1 MQPKNEIKATVKIR
15 NLLDDIRS
23 GNATRDSYIELGIEL
38 VKLNMI
44 DQALQS
50 FKRANHIREDHL
62 SLYNSASLYYKKS
75 DYKTAILQLE
85 KARKLKPDFVMTSI
99 LAGIC
104 YSRLNNIRAAEV
116 NFINVLMTE
125 PANRTALTA
134 LSILYHNQGRINESL
149 NLVNRVTTLY
159 RPGTNLIK
167 LKSGLIK
174 STINGSR
181 KENGSIKINNLAEYD
196 RYIQSVPV
204 EIFTD
209 RYGTIKE
216 KIEKLETI
224 PEKSIQSLISLSL
237 CHLFSGNTDS
247 ALEYLMAAKTSRA
260 S

>member
-1 MQPKNEIKATVKIR
+1 MHYKNEIKATPKIR
-15 NLLDDIRS
+15 TLLDDIRS
-23 GNATRDSYIELGIEL
+23 GLATRDSYVELGIEL

-50 FKRANHIREDHL
+50 FKRANQIKEDHL
-62 SLYNSASLYYKKS
+62 SLYNSASLYYKKN
-75 DYKTAILQLE
+75 DHKTAIILLE
-85 KARKLKPDFVMTSI
+85 RARKLKPDFVMTSV

-116 NFINVLMTE
+116 NFVNVLMSD

-159 RPGTNLIK
+159 KPGTKLVK

-174 STINGSR
+174 CSINGR
-181 KENGSIKINNLAEYD
+181 KYDAGSKKNGNLAEYD
-196 RYIQSVPV
+196 KYIQSVPV

-209 RYGTIKE
+209 KYGTITE
-216 KIEKLETI
+216 KIEMLETK
-224 PEKSIQSLISLSL
+224 PEKNIENLISLSL

>member
-1 MQPKNEIKATVKIR
+1 VHQTKQIKANSKIKS
-15 NLLDDIRS
+15 LLDDIRS
-23 GNATRDSYIELGIEL
+23 GCSSRETYLDLGIEL
-38 VKLNMI
+38 VRLNMI

-50 FKRANHIREDHL
+50 FKRANNIREDHL
-62 SLYNSASLYYKKS
+62 SLYNSASLYYKKN
-75 DYKTAILQLE
+75 DFKTALIHLE
-85 KARKLKPDFVMTSI
+85 KARKLAPCFTMISI

-116 NFINVLMTE
+116 NFVNVLMAD

-159 RPGTNLIK
+159 KPGTKLVK
-167 LKSGLIK
+167 LKTGLIK
-174 STINGSR
+174 RSINGIYETKDKNYS
-181 KENGSIKINNLAEYD
+181 KLDEYD
-196 RYIQSVPV
+196 KYIQSVPV

-209 RYGTIKE
+209 RYGTITE
-216 KIEKLETI
+216 KIEKLETATD
-224 PEKSIQSLISLSL
+224 KNSRNLISLSL

-247 ALEYLMAAKTSRA
+247 ALEYLMAARGSRA

>member
-1 MQPKNEIKATVKIR
+1 MHQKNEIKATLKIK

-23 GNATRDSYIELGIEL
+23 GYPTRDSYVELGIEL

-50 FKRANHIREDHL
+50 FKRANQLKEDYL
-62 SLYNSASLYYKKS
+62 SLYNSASLYYRKN

-85 KARKLKPDFVMTSI
+85 KARKLKPEFVMISI

-104 YSRLNNIRAAEV
+104 YSRMNNIRAAEV
-116 NFINVLMTE
+116 NFVNVLMTN

-159 RPGTNLIK
+159 QSGQNLIK
-167 LKSGLIK
+167 LKTGLIR
-174 STINGSR
+174 SSINGSK
-181 KENGSIKINNLAEYD
+181 KEDGNQKAGSLEAYDKYIK
-196 RYIQSVPV
+196 SVPV

-209 RYGTIKE
+209 KYGTITE
-216 KIEKLETI
+216 KIEMLETK
-224 PEKSIQSLISLSL
+224 PEKNIQNLISLSL

-247 ALEYLMAAKTSRA
+247 ALEYLMAARTSRA